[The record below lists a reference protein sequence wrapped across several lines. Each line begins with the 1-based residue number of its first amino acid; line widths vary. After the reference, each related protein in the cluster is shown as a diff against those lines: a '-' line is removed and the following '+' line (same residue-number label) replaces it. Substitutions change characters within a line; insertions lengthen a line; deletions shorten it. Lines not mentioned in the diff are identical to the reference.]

1 MSTIYYIKLAA
12 NLTNRKISYHAHWN
26 GKEFRASG
34 EPWAV
39 IDNAER
45 AMAEFQRVLTTLKT
59 EYWSGCYQVGLYAE
73 VWQDDKLL
81 KAEFIKTYQ
90 TSAFNALQTT

>member
-12 NLTNRKISYHAHWN
+12 NLTNRKISYHAYWN
-26 GKEFRASG
+26 GKEFRTSG

-45 AMAEFQRVLTTLKT
+45 A
-59 EYWSGCYQVGLYAE
+59 
-73 VWQDDKLL
+73 
-81 KAEFIKTYQ
+81 KAEFVETYQ
-90 TSAFNALQTT
+90 TPAFSKEKIKKGSY

>member
-34 EPWAV
+34 
-39 IDNAER
+39 
-45 AMAEFQRVLTTLKT
+45 
-59 EYWSGCYQVGLYAE
+59 CYQVGLYAE
-73 VWQDDKLL
+73 GWQDEKLL

>member
-39 IDNAER
+39 IDNA
-45 AMAEFQRVLTTLKT
+45 
-59 EYWSGCYQVGLYAE
+59 
-73 VWQDDKLL
+73 
-81 KAEFIKTYQ
+81 
-90 TSAFNALQTT
+90 